1 MIVSHSMPLI
11 YKEVK
16 TTAYQ
21 KLQEHIKQEEDRLS
35 KTCQNF
41 TNSMQRLLDF
51 DKKRHTANRRNST
64 NL

>member
-11 YKEVK
+11 YQEVRN
-16 TTAYQ
+16 TAYQ
-21 KLQEHIKQEEDRLS
+21 KLQEHINQEEDRLS

-41 TNSMQRLLDF
+41 TISMQRLLDF
-51 DKKRHTANRRNST
+51 DKKRQVANRRNSM

>member
-11 YKEVK
+11 YQEVRNA
-16 TTAYQ
+16 AYQ
-21 KLQEHIKQEEDRLS
+21 KLQEHINQEEDRLS

-41 TNSMQRLLDF
+41 TISMQRLLDF
-51 DKKRHTANRRNST
+51 DKKRQVANRRNSM